1 MVYRHLRL
9 KHFAVSPRVWIPQRR
24 IRKSSP
30 LDHLKAAAT
39 ERQFEPVCR
48 LQMMAS
54 DLASLLGQKCI
65 TLGFQQWIQV
75 QYRPLTKNAANHW
88 FAAFFMR
95 SARSFA
101 RNRRTNFVDRA
112 AAMHVNPFGFLGT
125 STPRISVHMDCDSHP
140 LFPCSF
146 TVFHSVLA
154 PVNFDVLE

>member
-75 QYRPLTKNAANHW
+75 QYRPLLSTIETSL
-88 FAAFFMR
+88 FSLVLF
-95 SARSFA
+95 S
-101 RNRRTNFVDRA
+101 
-112 AAMHVNPFGFLGT
+112 LGT
-125 STPRISVHMDCDSHP
+125 ARHRARWILPNQRLITQWRRIWRRICGPSLV
-140 LFPCSF
+140 LFKVAQAKIYYSKRELFRLP
-146 TVFHSVLA
+146 
-154 PVNFDVLE
+154 NQ

>member
-75 QYRPLTKNAANHW
+75 QYRPLKTHCED
-88 FAAFFMR
+88 
-95 SARSFA
+95 S
-101 RNRRTNFVDRA
+101 
-112 AAMHVNPFGFLGT
+112 PF
-125 STPRISVHMDCDSHP
+125 
-140 LFPCSF
+140 F
-146 TVFHSVLA
+146 TVRFFVLSPFDDEPVGDRVCERDSPA
-154 PVNFDVLE
+154 PSGSSLNGVGCLGSFV